1 MQLKPSPSMAQQLS
15 AILADIAAP
24 ATHHQARSG
33 LVTILHALILSA
45 LDHLIRC
52 LETAFALWQAGQLP
66 RPPIRRTRA
75 TTSRPSTAPR
85 AARPIHARRTPKLP
99 RAPRIRPR
107 ATAPARAAPFAP
119 PTRRPRQDRA
129 PPPAFRQ
136 KAPWRPSQN
145 CAQIVS
151 ISLYNYVTTRRT
163 RFCASCHSPRT
174 ITNRNASAASQRST

>member
-1 MQLKPSPSMAQQLS
+1 METHAPSLGDRIAHLRHTAQAEEKCAWIPA
-15 AILADIAAP
+15 AI
-24 ATHHQARSG
+24 
-33 LVTILHALILSA
+33 HALIIAA
-45 LDHLIRC
+45 LVRIFTR
-52 LETAFALWQAGQLP
+52 LEQVFALWQAGQLP